1 MINYALSFLLPIIVL
16 AGFTPSTQTYTTP
29 ILPTQGLDIPISEP
43 IYSPSPQIYAE
54 TPIVE
59 ASSTPEDINCSCV
72 RYIRNII
79 PDLPNLDAIDFP
91 INTIEPKVGDIIKL
105 QYYNATTTKYIY
117 HLSLIEKITEDGYS
131 VKEGNYEKCKESKRI
146 IPKNDEHILG
156 FFNMDRQRLIDALTP
171 IQKQTLWNESGWSH
185 YDTKGSVL
193 TGKDE
198 ERSVAQFMKTTW
210 KWLTE
215 KRREENIKPI
225 LLDRFDFED
234 SIIMFKYGWDKG
246 IVWYGKPPENLV
258 NE

>member
-1 MINYALSFLLPIIVL
+1 MNYVLSWLLPIIVL

-29 ILPTQGLDIPISEP
+29 VLPTQGLDIPISEP
-43 IYSPSPQIYAE
+43 IYSSSPQIYPK
-54 TPIVE
+54 TPISE
-59 ASSTPEDINCSCV
+59 PIDPIECSCV